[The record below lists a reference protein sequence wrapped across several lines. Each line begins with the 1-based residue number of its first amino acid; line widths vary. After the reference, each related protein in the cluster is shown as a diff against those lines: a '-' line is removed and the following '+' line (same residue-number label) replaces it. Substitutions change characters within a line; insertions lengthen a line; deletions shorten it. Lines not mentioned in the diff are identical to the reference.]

1 MAFNFNVFFTIVGL
15 TEYFIINISSID
27 SQAGQ
32 EKVLALYMKH
42 QKVKNY
48 VQVSGNSSQKMA
60 SDVV

>member
-42 QKVKNY
+42 QNAKNY
-48 VQVSGNSSQKMA
+48 FQFLAMILKNNGF
-60 SDVV
+60 